1 MRTDPFLPSVCQSP
15 SGVGASSSWEI
26 FTAGGAAAGAPT
38 GGGSSGGGSIGT
50 VGGAGITMMV
60 PVAGGVV
67 DAGVIGAGLGG
78 SIGARGGAGI
88 TMIVPVVAGA
98 VGLIGAGGAASLVV
112 DAASV
117 TVTGGAEATG

>member
-1 MRTDPFLPSVCQSP
+1 
-15 SGVGASSSWEI
+15 
-26 FTAGGAAAGAPT
+26 
-38 GGGSSGGGSIGT
+38 

-98 VGLIGAGGAASLVV
+98 VGLIGAGGATSLVV

-117 TVTGGAEATG
+117 TVAGGADATG

>member
-26 FTAGGAAAGAPT
+26 FTAGGTAT
-38 GGGSSGGGSIGT
+38 GGGSIGGGSIGT

-67 DAGVIGAGLGG
+67 EAGVIGAGLGS

-98 VGLIGAGGAASLVV
+98 VGLIGAGGATSLVV

-117 TVTGGAEATG
+117 TVAGGAEATG